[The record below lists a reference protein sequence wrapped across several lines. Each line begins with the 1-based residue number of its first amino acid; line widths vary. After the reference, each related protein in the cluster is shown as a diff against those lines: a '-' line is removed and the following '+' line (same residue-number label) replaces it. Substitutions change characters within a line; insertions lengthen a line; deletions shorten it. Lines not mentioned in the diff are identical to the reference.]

1 MCLLRAWRAKWQ
13 VRWRML
19 LLLVL
24 LVLQTTS
31 EKALR
36 KQLQEHFKT
45 DMKEKKVFV
54 KEHVSW
60 RAAGG
65 ITAQQRRTAVQAAAA
80 LVGCSCQQQHKA
92 STQLDGSCTAVC
104 SSTSG
109 VSRFRC
115 SRLPV

>member
-1 MCLLRAWRAKWQ
+1 
-13 VRWRML
+13 ML

-45 DMKEKKVFV
+45 DMKEKKAFV

-80 LVGCSCQQQHKA
+80 LVGCSCQQRSKHADGWQQH
-92 STQLDGSCTAVC
+92 SCMQQHIWCCQVAP
-104 SSTSG
+104 
-109 VSRFRC
+109 
-115 SRLPV
+115 PV